1 MMSSLSREN
10 FIFFW
15 PAVTGRM
22 DPAYP
27 IRDGDESQL
36 RVSRG
41 SLLPVCQ
48 FVFTPAL

>member
-1 MMSSLSREN
+1 VLLAAVIPFREN

-41 SLLPVCQ
+41 
-48 FVFTPAL
+48 